1 MSRWVRDLHRNLKI
15 SLSEEVNPAMATEL
29 KRIPVEDQQQAVT
42 IINRLSQQ
50 FNMESDT
57 TRHQLHVSNEQ
68 YAAYYDAEEGVV
80 KLEVIH
86 PDVTTKEEIEEFL
99 VNFPPFF

>member
-1 MSRWVRDLHRNLKI
+1 MGCKGGGIGSRICIGHR
-15 SLSEEVNPAMATEL
+15 MATEI
-29 KRIPVEDQQQAVT
+29 KRIPVADQGEAVS

-50 FNMESDT
+50 YEMKTDLA
-57 TRHQLHVSNEQ
+57 RHQLHVANEH

-86 PDVTTKEEIEEFL
+86 AGVTAEEIREFL
-99 VNFPPFF
+99 INFPTFF